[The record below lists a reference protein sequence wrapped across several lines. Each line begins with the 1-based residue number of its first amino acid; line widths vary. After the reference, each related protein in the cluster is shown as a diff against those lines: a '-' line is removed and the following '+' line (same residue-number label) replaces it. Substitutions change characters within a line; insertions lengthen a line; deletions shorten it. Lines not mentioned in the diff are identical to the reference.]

1 MAQLTVVVPV
11 HPDEEC
17 TTIAECCHFLKV
29 NAAQQPPVPAL
40 FVTAYDRLTDKE
52 TSAAWLRSQHPS
64 AEWVHEKTATTRAKA
79 MNEGFSRVKTQFV
92 LFVHCDT
99 RVPKDYDRL
108 VLDRLQAVKFCTFQL
123 GFLQSN
129 TVLDIIQW
137 SVNSVRGFP
146 YGDQCFGVRSS
157 FHRKVGQ
164 FKDIPFMEDFDY
176 VASNLTPQD
185 RQDAVIPVIALTSAR
200 RFQTMNG
207 QSSNIAALLNCLH
220 NRRCIRLWRHHRP
233 TSAAESSAFVN
244 SLAQDYYQH
253 GLAPYHGC
261 RTTWEMSLSLVT
273 ICSRMILSWIADTGT
288 TLCVGVG
295 LAIAVGVF

>member
-99 RVPKDYDRL
+99 RVC
-108 VLDRLQAVKFCTFQL
+108 QTC
-123 GFLQSN
+123 
-129 TVLDIIQW
+129 
-137 SVNSVRGFP
+137 
-146 YGDQCFGVRSS
+146 
-157 FHRKVGQ
+157 KVGYR
-164 FKDIPFMEDFDY
+164 KFDG
-176 VASNLTPQD
+176 
-185 RQDAVIPVIALTSAR
+185 TSI
-200 RFQTMNG
+200 G
-207 QSSNIAALLNCLH
+207 
-220 NRRCIRLWRHHRP
+220 
-233 TSAAESSAFVN
+233 
-244 SLAQDYYQH
+244 
-253 GLAPYHGC
+253 
-261 RTTWEMSLSLVT
+261 
-273 ICSRMILSWIADTGT
+273 
-288 TLCVGVG
+288 
-295 LAIAVGVF
+295 AIAELTLKNVAKAPPSCPPVCTCVQSCILLHLEDTIAQVFTKNFVLVYVGERTARFHDCLS